1 MRIVRAAIVVGLALL
16 GCAAPVLAQSQAT
29 TGVIEGTV
37 SDPSGGRLPG
47 AAVTLLN
54 VGTNFSREVVTDADG
69 RFRGLL
75 LPLGTYRL
83 TVKLQGFA
91 DYVQEG
97 IELVVGQTAN
107 IPITMKVAGVAE
119 NVVVTSDSP
128 VVETTRAEQSTLINQ
143 RALSGLPN
151 NGRNFLSFMQLTPGV
166 TIVQG
171 PDGDEISVNGQK
183 GINNNINVDGAD
195 FNNPFFGEQRGGQR
209 PAFTFNQDAI
219 KEMIVVADGAAP
231 EFGRSGSGFV
241 NVVTKSGT
249 NIVAGSAHFFFK
261 ADQLS
266 TKNSAGEKFPYDQ
279 EQYGATLGGPLK
291 KDRLFYFLAYDEQ
304 QFDQTKQLNPS
315 RIEQRVVDLFAS
327 YGSPDENGSISRTN
341 DARVLLGK
349 VDAQLGS
356 SNLLTVRYNYT
367 WSEQQNGT
375 FDVNSWGRS
384 ANAVERDFS
393 NAVSG
398 SLATT
403 ISSNML
409 NEFRFQFARED
420 RPRPYDGPDVTGQ
433 SRPFPDTAFDFVSG
447 YRFGEPFFIP
457 VDYHDTRI
465 QFVDNFSWIKGRHTI
480 KAGAEF
486 NRVNSDQ
493 TFVGFANSRYI
504 FSSTAGFF
512 NYVNYGPTYV
522 ECSDGSSS
530 ITGSCP
536 AGASISGPLLLFL
549 QQAGV
554 GGLTVEEA
562 GTQSIP
568 QIEPALFIQDKWQP
582 NANLTVSYGLRWE
595 AEIEPD
601 MITPR
606 DQLFYRKFLDNP
618 AFPSDGTIPSD
629 KKEWQ
634 PRLGIS
640 WDPNADGKQVLR
652 ASAGIFYARIPGLNL
667 ASTRSTDGTR
677 GQTLF
682 RASFFN
688 GFGLTPPTW
697 PNLIP
702 QSQISNP
709 DHPDVFVFDKNF
721 QNPRTYSATVS
732 YERELIT
739 NLSAFATFT
748 HSKTVHITR
757 FINRNDAVFGSPWS
771 TGLGD
776 TGTNGITTLTTVE
789 SSAKSK
795 WDGLTVGMNKRYAD
809 NYQFQWNYT
818 LSRDMSDDDNER
830 DPFTF
835 RYASAD
841 NLAPE
846 YNYSDRDQ
854 RHRFNAWLLITQ
866 AGFEFNTRVSARSAQ
881 PKSVGEIPAD
891 RIQPAGT
898 IIKRNTLRK
907 DNEFFTWDIRVT
919 RPFRLRDSSVQIE
932 PIFEVFNLTN
942 SKNIRRPAVTSLIFN
957 FDGTVQDGLGDPR
970 QAQLGVRVR
979 F

>member
-1 MRIVRAAIVVGLALL
+1 MRIVRRVVLMMLTIVLL
-16 GCAAPVLAQSQAT
+16 SSAVFAQSQAT

-37 SDPSGGRLPG
+37 SDSSGAVLPG
-47 AAVTLLN
+47 ATVTLTN
-54 VGTNFSREVVTDADG
+54 TGTNFTRELVTDADG

-83 TVKLQGFA
+83 TVSLTGFA
-91 DYVQEG
+91 KYQQEG

-107 IPITMKVAGVAE
+107 IPVVLQVGGVAE
-119 NVVVTSDSP
+119 NITVTSDSP
-128 VVETTRAEQSTLINQ
+128 VIETTRSEASTLINQ
-143 RALSGLPN
+143 QALRGLPN

-183 GINNNINVDGAD
+183 GITNNVSVDGAD

-219 KEMIVVADGAAP
+219 KEMVVVADGAAP

-249 NIVAGSAHFFFK
+249 NTNAGSAHFFFK
-261 ADQLS
+261 HDDLS
-266 TKNSAGEKFPYDQ
+266 TKNSAGEKFPFDQ
-279 EQYGATLGGPLK
+279 EQFGATLGGPLR
-291 KDRLFYFLAYDEQ
+291 KDKLFYFFAYDEQ
-304 QFDQTKQLNPS
+304 QFDQTKQLNPD
-315 RIEQRVVDLFAS
+315 RIEARVVDLFAS
-327 YGSPDENGSISRTN
+327 LGSPDENGSIARTN

-349 VDAQLGS
+349 VDAQLS
-356 SNLLTVRYNYT
+356 AKNLLSVRYNYT

-375 FDVNSWGRS
+375 FDVDSWGRS
-384 ANAVERDFS
+384 ANALERDWS

-409 NEFRFQFARED
+409 HEFRFQFARED
-420 RPRPYDGPDVTGQ
+420 RPRPYGGPNVSGQ
-433 SRPFPDTAFDFVSG
+433 SRPFPDTAFDFGRG

-457 VDYHDTRI
+457 VEYYDTRV
-465 QFVDNFSWIKGRHTI
+465 QFVDNLSWIKGRHTI
-480 KAGAEF
+480 KGGFEF
-486 NRVNSDQ
+486 NRVDSVQ
-493 TFVGFANSRYI
+493 TFVGFANGRYV
-504 FSSTAGFF
+504 FDSTDGFL
-512 NYVNYGPTYV
+512 NYQRFGPTYV
-522 ECSDGSSS
+522 TCSDGSSS
-530 ITGSCP
+530 VSGSCP
-536 AGASISGPLLLFL
+536 ADTSITGPMILFL

-554 GGLTVEEA
+554 GGLSAEEA

-568 QIEPALFIQDKWQP
+568 QVEPALYIQDKWQP
-582 NANLTVSYGLRWE
+582 TTNLTLSFGVRWE
-595 AEIEPD
+595 GQLQPD

-606 DQLFYRKFLDNP
+606 DQLFYRAFLDDP
-618 AFPSDGTIPSD
+618 RFPSDGTIPSD
-629 KKEWQ
+629 TAMWQ
-634 PRLGIS
+634 PRVGLS
-640 WDPNADGKQVLR
+640 WDPAGDGKQVIR
-652 ASAGIFYARIPGLNL
+652 ASAGIFYSRIPGLSL

-682 RASFFN
+682 RHSFFN
-688 GFGLTPPTW
+688 GFGVTPPTW

-702 QSQISNP
+702 AEQISNP
-709 DHPDVFVFDKNF
+709 DHPDVFVYDKNF
-721 QNPRTYSATVS
+721 HNPRTYSGTIS
-732 YERELIT
+732 YERELVT
-739 NLSAFATFT
+739 NLAAFATFT
-748 HSKTVHITR
+748 HSKTVHVTR
-757 FINRNDAVFGSPWS
+757 FINRNDPVFGSPFA
-771 TGLGD
+771 TGLGTD
-776 TGTNGITTLTTVE
+776 GTNGVNVLTTVE
-789 SSAKSK
+789 SSAKAK
-795 WDGLTVGMNKRYAD
+795 WDGLTIGMTKRYAD

-830 DPFTF
+830 DPFNF
-835 RYASAD
+835 RYARAD

-854 RHRFNAWLLITQ
+854 RHRFNTWLLVTQ
-866 AGFEFNTRVSARSAQ
+866 KGIEFNTRVSGRTAQ
-881 PKSVGEIPAD
+881 PKSVGNTPSD
-891 RIQPAGT
+891 RIQPDGS

-919 RPFRLRDSSVQIE
+919 RPFRLRDSSVSIE

-942 SKNIRRPAVTSLIFN
+942 SKNIRRPETTSLVFN
-957 FDGTVQDGLGDPR
+957 FDGTVQTGLGDPR
-970 QAQLGVRVR
+970 QVQLGVRVR